1 MCGQAPTAFC
11 DPCTCSSPP
20 KTKPKCKWDIHTVYL
35 RKYSQKTLCLWVSW
49 VGAVKAFPLRILAK
63 AWLYDLHRVCVVCVC
78 TRACVGT
85 LSYVHMKVHFW
96 VWTIKRLRVY
106 QESFLVLI
114 RWISEDHLT
123 LSPPF
128 LFFNL
133 YNIVL
138 VSAIQQHESYTLCL
152 EPPSL
157 PHISHLHIISEH
169 QTGLPVLHRNFSPA
183 THPTHDSVP
192 VLMLLSPFVSSSPAP
207 MVPTSPSS
215 TSASLIPSCKQ
226 AHQYHFSWF
235 HIYALT
241 HCMCFSLSDFTL
253 YRALWIA

>member
-1 MCGQAPTAFC
+1 M
-11 DPCTCSSPP
+11 
-20 KTKPKCKWDIHTVYL
+20 
-35 RKYSQKTLCLWVSW
+35 RYSHSISQKIQKTLCLWVSW

-63 AWLYDLHRVCVVCVC
+63 AWLYDLHRVCVCVC
-78 TRACVGT
+78 TCTRVGM

-207 MVPTSPSS
+207 TVPTSPSS